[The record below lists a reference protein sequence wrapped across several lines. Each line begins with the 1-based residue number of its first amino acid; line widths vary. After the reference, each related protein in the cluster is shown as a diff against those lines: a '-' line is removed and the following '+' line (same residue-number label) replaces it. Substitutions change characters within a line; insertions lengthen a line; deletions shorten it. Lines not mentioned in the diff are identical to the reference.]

1 MLRAARRAEHPDFST
16 YQLTHRTML
25 KTTIVKVQ
33 KKGCITIPWHLRTE
47 AGIEFG
53 ETMNVSVEKGRI
65 IFTPHRA
72 GSLKKKSGAKFGKT
86 PGKSNRRK
94 R

>member
-1 MLRAARRAEHPDFST
+1 
-16 YQLTHRTML
+16 ML
-25 KTTIVKVQ
+25 KTTIVTVQ

-53 ETMNVSVEKGRI
+53 DAMNVSFERGRI
-65 IFTPHRA
+65 IFAPHRA
-72 GSLKKKSGAKFGKT
+72 GSVKKKAGAKLSKT
-86 PGKSNRRK
+86 SAKSNRRE